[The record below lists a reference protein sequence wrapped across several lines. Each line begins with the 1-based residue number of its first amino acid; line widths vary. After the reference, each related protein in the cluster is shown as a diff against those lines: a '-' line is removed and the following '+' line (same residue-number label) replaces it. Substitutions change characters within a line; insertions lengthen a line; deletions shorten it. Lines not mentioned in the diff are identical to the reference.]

1 MHFCRYLLPNVNKP
15 LTASLIPWESK
26 KYRTWKSPL
35 PINHTTSG
43 SRKWEKINCYFS
55 LAIFL
60 WKMSSLLQ
68 LNGNKVFYKQVNQ
81 SNHVTKRVTVVT
93 LWSPAKKDRPI
104 ALRLFNRKEEVIKQV
119 IPKTLAFL
127 QKNEQTLRYYDV
139 IINAKERS
147 FMYSRLHK
155 VGSIKEWLIS
165 KLVNY
170 VWIMHFSKTYPLLRG
185 FLDHSPMLDSREL
198 R

>member
-1 MHFCRYLLPNVNKP
+1 MRKQKISYLKISLANKP
-15 LTASLIPWESK
+15 YNKWQQK
-26 KYRTWKSPL
+26 M
-35 PINHTTSG
+35 
-43 SRKWEKINCYFS
+43 RKNQLLLLSCN
-55 LAIFL
+55 FL

-170 VWIMHFSKTYPLLRG
+170 VWIMHFSETYPLLRG